1 MKNDHLEKFNLLY
14 SRGQRD
20 PPKQQWN
27 GAHLCTLVMDSH
39 RGNNNKKQRLDRRIV
54 NQLARSVGRR
64 GIDRLLCRLLFNRV
78 QLLLGHCLPPLHL
91 LYSCLVT
98 YSDSF
103 TGRAATL
110 KNWSRHQTNWL
121 WFMESSTARGRV
133 RASYRQAGRQCTT
146 TTRSSSLSPTS
157 KRFLFRRRSLW
168 PPKEMSIVHNK
179 HTRGFVYPW
188 LYRHRRV
195 VANHNTSWGW
205 QKQHNWSCG
214 PGTMGLGSWIEL
226 RTKVYI
232 VAHTVQ

>member
-1 MKNDHLEKFNLLY
+1 
-14 SRGQRD
+14 
-20 PPKQQWN
+20 
-27 GAHLCTLVMDSH
+27 MDSH
-39 RGNNNKKQRLDRRIV
+39 RGNNYKKQRLDRRIV

-157 KRFLFRRRSLW
+157 KRADFYSGGDHCGR
-168 PPKEMSIVHNK
+168 PKKCRLSTTNTREDSC
-179 HTRGFVYPW
+179 TRGYIGIVGS
-188 LYRHRRV
+188 LRITTLLEGDKNSIIDLVDRAQRDLGV
-195 VANHNTSWGW
+195 ELNCG
-205 QKQHNWSCG
+205 QKSTLSPTQFN
-214 PGTMGLGSWIEL
+214 
-226 RTKVYI
+226 K
-232 VAHTVQ
+232 